1 MSTPFA
7 FLFNG
12 NGTGII
18 DSDDST
24 GMNDDSM
31 SGGGGGG
38 GSSNSANCE
47 MCGWLWAIGGMLAF
61 GSFGVPV
68 KSKVAI
74 SLDIDPL
81 VMQSYKTGMC
91 FITSW
96 LFLWI
101 RGEEITFTPMGL
113 VSGLFWV
120 PGGVATIYAIKTA
133 GLAIGIGVG
142 SSFIVLV
149 SFSWGIFFFDE
160 HVHSRVQACSAVAC
174 MLCGLGGMAYYS
186 SPTVAHHHHASS
198 TAEDGGG
205 GGGGGDYYQPIRPD
219 DDDFLPPDDED
230 DSFGRNYVEFNNV
243 INSNNNNNSNDVVN
257 DDDNRN
263 NNEIEEN
270 NNSTTNDGG
279 DGEIIPAEIFE
290 NDDNEN
296 PAIVVDGS
304 FDGDDSNNDNDNAAE
319 VVGVSSS
326 SSPIPSS
333 PVAVTLCRGY
343 IRIQER
349 TLGILAALFITGLWG
364 GSMMVPMEFAPNIDK
379 GLPFLT
385 SFAIGATIVTICLW
399 TIRYIYIVIFKTN
412 NYCFREA
419 YNALPSFHF
428 KQMWPY
434 GMTCGLLW
442 SIGNFCSILSVEFLG
457 EGVGYSSTQASMLI
471 SGLWGIFYFNEIEG
485 SNAIFKWYLSA
496 SVTVLGI
503 LLLSYEHH
511 EP

>member
-1 MSTPFA
+1 
-7 FLFNG
+7 
-12 NGTGII
+12 
-18 DSDDST
+18 
-24 GMNDDSM
+24 M

-186 SPTVAHHHHASS
+186 SPTVAHHRHASS
-198 TAEDGGG
+198 TAEDGGGGG

-230 DSFGRNYVEFNNV
+230 DSF
-243 INSNNNNNSNDVVN
+243 
-257 DDDNRN
+257 
-263 NNEIEEN
+263 
-270 NNSTTNDGG
+270 
-279 DGEIIPAEIFE
+279 
-290 NDDNEN
+290 
-296 PAIVVDGS
+296 
-304 FDGDDSNNDNDNAAE
+304 
-319 VVGVSSS
+319 
-326 SSPIPSS
+326 
-333 PVAVTLCRGY
+333 GY

-412 NYCFREA
+412 NYCFGEA

>member
-1 MSTPFA
+1 MSTPPFA

-12 NGTGII
+12 NGTGVDI
-18 DSDDST
+18 DDS
-24 GMNDDSM
+24 MNDDSM
-31 SGGGGGG
+31 SGNG
-38 GSSNSANCE
+38 GSSNSNCE

-160 HVHSRVQACSAVAC
+160 HVHNRFQACSAVAL
-174 MLCGLGGMAYYS
+174 MLCGLGGIAYYS
-186 SPTVAHHHHASS
+186 SPKVAHHHHGASS
-198 TAEDGGG
+198 ALAEEGGN
-205 GGGGGDYYQPIRPD
+205 DYYQRIRPD
-219 DDDFLPPDDED
+219 DDDFLPADDED
-230 DSFGRNYVEFNNV
+230 DSFGRNYVAFDDV
-243 INSNNNNNSNDVVN
+243 INNTNNNDNVVN
-257 DDDNRN
+257 DDD
-263 NNEIEEN
+263 I
-270 NNSTTNDGG
+270 TNDGG
-279 DGEIIPAEIFE
+279 EIIPTEIIE
-290 NDDNEN
+290 NNDDN
-296 PAIVVDGS
+296 PAMVASES
-304 FDGDDSNNDNDNAAE
+304 FDVDDSNNNDDDDTVE
-319 VVGVSSS
+319 VLGVSSS
-326 SSPIPSS
+326 SSPISS
-333 PVAVTLCRGY
+333 SSSSLTLCRGY

-399 TIRYIYIVIFKTN
+399 IIRYVYLVIFKTN
-412 NYCFREA
+412 NYCFGEA
-419 YNALPSFHF
+419 YNALPSFYF